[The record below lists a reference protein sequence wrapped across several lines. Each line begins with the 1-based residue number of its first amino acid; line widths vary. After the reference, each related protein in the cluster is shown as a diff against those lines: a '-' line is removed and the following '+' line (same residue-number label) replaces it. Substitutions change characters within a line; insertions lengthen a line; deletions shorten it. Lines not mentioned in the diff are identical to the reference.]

1 VSYDGIQREIN
12 LYSYDRAH
20 QHFREEIHVLLQA
33 QVPWQIRDRVCM
45 ELLHEVRSPVRSEL
59 QLCVL
64 AQVVE
69 EERYNGR

>member
-1 VSYDGIQREIN
+1 MSRDGILREIGE
-12 LYSYDRAH
+12 YPWDRIQ
-20 QHFREEIHVLLQA
+20 QHSREKIRDLLQA

>member
-1 VSYDGIQREIN
+1 MSYDGIQREIGE
-12 LYSYDRAH
+12 YPWDRIH
-20 QHFREEIHVLLQA
+20 QHSREEISDLLQA